1 MASYRDAIVVVNA
14 ARWAE
19 QAVAVPIVG
28 PEQAAEVA
36 RALCAGAIVAIPTD
50 TVYGLAALPTDAA
63 AVARLVE
70 LKGRGAGQPIA
81 MLFDSIEAVAPYL
94 DDPAALERV
103 RRFWPGAL
111 TAVVR
116 AKAGSG
122 LVPPVVAEAG
132 TVGVR
137 QPDDELMRRV
147 LRGCGG
153 VLAATSANRHGE
165 PPATSA
171 EEVVEA
177 FGAAFGEALT
187 VLDGGPRSGG
197 LSSTVVDLTVE
208 PPRVLREGAISAEE
222 LGVALTGER

>member
-1 MASYRDAIVVVNA
+1 
-14 ARWAE
+14 
-19 QAVAVPIVG
+19 VPIVG

-50 TVYGLAALPTDAA
+50 TVYGLAALPTDAT

-81 MLFDSIEAVAPYL
+81 MLFDAIEAVAPYL

-122 LVPPVVAEAG
+122 LVPPVIAKAG

-137 QPDDELMRRV
+137 QPDDELTRRV

-165 PPATSA
+165 PPTTSA
-171 EEVVEA
+171 AEVVEA
-177 FGAAFGEALT
+177 FGATMA

-197 LSSTVVDLTVE
+197 LPSTVVDLTVE
-208 PPRVLREGAISAEE
+208 PPRVLREGAVSAEA
-222 LGVALTGER
+222 LGVALGLGTGMPRPNV

>member
-1 MASYRDAIVVVNA
+1 MASYRDAIVGVNA

-28 PEQAAEVA
+28 SEQAAEVA

-70 LKGRGAGQPIA
+70 LKGREAGQPIA

-94 DDPAALERV
+94 DDPAVLERV

-122 LVPPVVAEAG
+122 LVPPVVAEVG

-137 QPDDELMRRV
+137 QPDDELLLRV
-147 LRGCGG
+147 LRACGG

-177 FGAAFGEALT
+177 FGEALT

-197 LSSTVVDLTVE
+197 QPSTVVDLTVE
-208 PPRVLREGAISAEE
+208 PPRVLREGVVSAEA
-222 LGVALTGER
+222 LGLAGNLGSANT